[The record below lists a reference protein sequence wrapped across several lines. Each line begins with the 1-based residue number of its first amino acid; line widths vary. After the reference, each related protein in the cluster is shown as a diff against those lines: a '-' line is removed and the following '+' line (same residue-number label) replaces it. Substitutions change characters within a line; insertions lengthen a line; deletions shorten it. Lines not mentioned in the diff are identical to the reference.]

1 MEFPATVA
9 PFILRGITLVGIDSV
24 MLSREKRIKAWNRL
38 AQLVDPEQLKQITR
52 KVSLT
57 QIGQLAQE
65 LLAGEVR
72 GRIVVEV

>member
-24 MLSREKRIKAWNRL
+24 MLSREKRIKAWDRL

>member
-38 AQLVDPEQLKQITR
+38 AQLVDPEPLKQVTR
-52 KVSLT
+52 KVNLT
-57 QIGQLAQE
+57 QIGRLAEE

-72 GRIVVEV
+72 RCIVVEL